1 MTPGTSYEEPSFLG
15 RNYRQSHGSGG
26 GAVEPMNILNVA
38 IRVDGEEPSKSDQ
51 DISQRLAEFC
61 QAEANRELLTGNGV
75 RRITFTVVRSREFPK
90 YFTFRSRSGFEEDLI
105 YRHLEPA
112 LAFQLELN
120 RLKNYHLDPVQTA
133 NHKMHLYLGRAKVSE
148 GRQVSDHRFFI
159 RSIIRHSDLLT
170 R

>member
-1 MTPGTSYEEPSFLG
+1 MVFRRSYRPAATSE
-15 RNYRQSHGSGG
+15 
-26 GAVEPMNILNVA
+26 AEPMNILNVA
-38 IRVDGEEPSKSDQ
+38 IRMDEQKSDQ
-51 DISQRLAEFC
+51 DIAQRLSNFC
-61 QAEANRELLTGNGV
+61 QCPDNQSRLRDHGI
-75 RRITFTVVRSREFPK
+75 RRITFTVVRSKEFPK

-148 GRQVSDHRFFI
+148 GREVSDYRYLHTNN
-159 RSIIRHSDLLT
+159 DL
-170 R
+170 